1 MLYPIELSIGGR
13 TGFEPAT
20 DGLRRCST
28 SELSSACGTPSPDPR
43 HTPRQCRAHRTGNKP
58 VPLWIVHRCSA
69 LAPRRKRQSVCDCIR
84 LPPVPKHPGTAHP
97 CAFAGF
103 PASDQHCPDAS
114 GARCNR
120 VLIVWISFA
129 RTPKQNAPGCWNPRA
144 FAWPREIGVTDLRD
158 AKGSVDVGG
167 ALVIPLAAFGQKRI
181 APFARAQ
188 ARIALGRWQQCS
200 DVEGMRHGISCS
212 KESPVAKVA
221 HLTRAFFVWQQ
232 NFYITDERHASSG
245 SWRMSAQSLA
255 MRKTTGKKKPASLR
269 ASSYR
274 VRRNRRLT

>member
-1 MLYPIELSIGGR
+1 MQARTAVDRSSMLRIGASSKAPIRVRLHPLAARAEASRHG
-13 TGFEPAT
+13 AS
-20 DGLRRCST
+20 LRLR
-28 SELSSACGTPSPDPR
+28 
-43 HTPRQCRAHRTGNKP
+43 
-58 VPLWIVHRCSA
+58 
-69 LAPRRKRQSVCDCIR
+69 
-84 LPPVPKHPGTAHP
+84 
-97 CAFAGF
+97 GF
-103 PASDQHCPDAS
+103 PCLGPASPDAS

-167 ALVIPLAAFGQKRI
+167 AEVIPLAALGQKRI